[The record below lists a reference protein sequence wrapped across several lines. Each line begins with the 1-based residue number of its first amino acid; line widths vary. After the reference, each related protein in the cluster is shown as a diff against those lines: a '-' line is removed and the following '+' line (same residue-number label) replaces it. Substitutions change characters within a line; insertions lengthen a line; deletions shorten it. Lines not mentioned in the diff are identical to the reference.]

1 MSVSPIKQLRKVVD
15 SQKKKHKITASFSYR
30 FDNKTDK
37 LILNYSLPTQI
48 RKKGKIR
55 KSQIRKQKYR
65 SNVNTSNWKKFFDG
79 DRSIVIDDAK
89 FVDTEIGRYRKGN
102 LNLDENDFNW
112 WIENYCTRKVGQ
124 TKTLK
129 QLSPLT
135 TKQNRNHLTQY
146 YIWCRDYDIQCE
158 DINTHIDNAV
168 LWFEQYYQSKLEN
181 KEWSPTTI
189 HTAYRNIRGFYNY
202 VADRSKSNFPYNIL
216 KKLKIPEARNER
228 DKLNSEEFNKV
239 LDFISLN
246 KKDTRWSKFILMMT
260 LQMKTGMR
268 VSELCNIR
276 KRNIDKKLKQIKIV
290 GKGDKIRKLNFVDKA
305 DKDLWNSILQQYDK
319 SGNNGLYLFYRTR
332 VMEYPLKKKTV
343 ELDVDITLPTTSSY
357 YLQRFREMRNELGL
371 RKIITSHS
379 IRRYFITEFAKSNS
393 KELLKQII
401 GHSSDRMVNYYV
413 GDMIEETTTTTIDIG
428 I

>member
-1 MSVSPIKQLRKVVD
+1 
-15 SQKKKHKITASFSYR
+15 
-30 FDNKTDK
+30 
-37 LILNYSLPTQI
+37 
-48 RKKGKIR
+48 
-55 KSQIRKQKYR
+55 
-65 SNVNTSNWKKFFDG
+65 
-79 DRSIVIDDAK
+79 
-89 FVDTEIGRYRKGN
+89 
-102 LNLDENDFNW
+102 
-112 WIENYCTRKVGQ
+112 
-124 TKTLK
+124 
-129 QLSPLT
+129 
-135 TKQNRNHLTQY
+135 
-146 YIWCRDYDIQCE
+146 
-158 DINTHIDNAV
+158 
-168 LWFEQYYQSKLEN
+168 
-181 KEWSPTTI
+181 
-189 HTAYRNIRGFYNY
+189 
-202 VADRSKSNFPYNIL
+202 
-216 KKLKIPEARNER
+216 
-228 DKLNSEEFNKV
+228 
-239 LDFISLN
+239 
-246 KKDTRWSKFILMMT
+246 MMT

-319 SGNNGLYLFYRTR
+319 SDNNGLYLFYRTR

-357 YLQRFREMRNELGL
+357 YLQRFREMRNELCL